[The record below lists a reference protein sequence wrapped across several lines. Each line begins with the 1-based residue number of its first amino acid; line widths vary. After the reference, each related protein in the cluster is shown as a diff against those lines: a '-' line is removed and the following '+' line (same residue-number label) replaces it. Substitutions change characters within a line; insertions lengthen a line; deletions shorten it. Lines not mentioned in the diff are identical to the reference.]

1 MLELPLKFSFRLLFF
16 LGGVVYPV
24 ACRILVS
31 WPGIEPMSLVVEA
44 WSLNHWTT
52 REVLQ
57 LQVLVCCSVI
67 INRRVLSTFV
77 SKIWKWKREY
87 TLRGFYEEKYPE
99 LNKSQTGNYFKHPR
113 HEIFLMLN
121 GWFQA
126 NMCSLPST
134 VQGDR
139 YIYIYIYFPV

>member
-1 MLELPLKFSFRLLFF
+1 
-16 LGGVVYPV
+16 
-24 ACRILVS
+24 
-31 WPGIEPMSLVVEA
+31 MSLVVEA

-113 HEIFLMLN
+113 HETFFILN
-121 GWFQA
+121 GLFQA
-126 NMCSLPST
+126 NMCSLPSM

-139 YIYIYIYFPV
+139 YIYFPV